1 MDAPRRTRYLTTLAA
16 LAALVLPTVASAS
29 VMSDAVER
37 ASAGTSATCPLT
49 GKKAKQSVTNR
60 PAVAVKVDNSEEG
73 RPQSGLGKADVVIE
87 GPVEGGMTRLTAVF
101 HCGSADSVGPVRS
114 ARYDDAEV
122 VAPFTN
128 FLAMSGANA
137 PVQEQLNLWGLVSVD
152 EASAADA
159 MARDEDLDEPYNLFA
174 RTEALRAMAL
184 ENDVER
190 PAGMIFGS
198 IPPGSSKTTVVELEF
213 SDATKVGYRWTRKGW
228 ARSQDGEASMS
239 DGVRVHVQNV
249 LVQEVD
255 VTLSETLMDV
265 DGVASPLMS
274 LDGEGKAYLF
284 RNGRV
289 LPGKWSDDGDGGPVF
304 RTKKGKRFTFT
315 TGNTW
320 LELVPSGDGDVTGKV
335 AYH

>member
-1 MDAPRRTRYLTTLAA
+1 MDALIRTRYLTTLVSVVA
-16 LAALVLPTVASAS
+16 LALPTVASAS
-29 VMSDAVER
+29 VVSDAVER
-37 ASAGTSATCPLT
+37 SSARTSATCPLT
-49 GKKAKQSVTNR
+49 GKKAKRSVTNR
-60 PAVAVKVDNSEEG
+60 PAVAVKIDNSEEG
-73 RPQSGLGKADVVIE
+73 RPQSGLNKADVVIE
-87 GPVEGGMTRLTAVF
+87 SPVEGGMTRLTAVF

-122 VAPFTN
+122 VEQFTS

-137 PVQEQLNLWGLVSVD
+137 PVEEQLNLWGLVTVD

-159 MARDEDLDEPYNLFA
+159 MARDEELDEPYNLFA
-174 RTEALRAMAL
+174 HTEALRSMAW

-190 PAGMIFGS
+190 PDDMIFGS
-198 IPPGSSKTTVVELEF
+198 IPPGSSKTTVVELDF
-213 SDATKVGYRWTRKGW
+213 SDATNVGYRWTRKGW

-239 DGVRVHVQNV
+239 GGDRVYVQNV

-255 VTLSETLMDV
+255 VTLSETLVDV
-265 DGVASPLMS
+265 DGIASPLMS
-274 LDGEGKAYLF
+274 LEGDGKAYLF

-289 LPGKWSDDGDGGPVF
+289 LPGKWSDDGEGAPAF

-320 LELVPSGDGDVTGKV
+320 YEFVPSGDGDVTGKV